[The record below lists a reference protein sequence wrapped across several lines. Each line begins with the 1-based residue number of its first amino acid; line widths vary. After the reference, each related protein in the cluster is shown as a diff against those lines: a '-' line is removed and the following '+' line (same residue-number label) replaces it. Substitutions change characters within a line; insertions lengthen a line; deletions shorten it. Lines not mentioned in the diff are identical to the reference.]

1 MNARRLLQRAARIVR
16 GLRATVR
23 AWDGEVEYARYLA
36 ECARAADTPLDR
48 GRYFARRLEE
58 RYRSRARCC

>member
-1 MNARRLLQRAARIVR
+1 MSARSLLHRAARIVR

-23 AWDGEVEYARYLA
+23 VWEGEAEYARYLA
-36 ECARAADTPLDR
+36 EYAGTADTPLDR